1 MTAAFGRKDYRTF
14 AMFNNPTLVEML
26 GGEET
31 FANFIGSQVSSLKD
45 MSFSQVRAGRIL
57 RVLPDTKP
65 RQCIVEQ
72 YTEIGL
78 QGSFISV
85 ISHLIGISDNGRD
98 WRFADGNSDSG
109 RDIRILIPALS
120 PTLAIPRKKQAMG
133 MRLEELL
140 KNYTTAY

>member
-1 MTAAFGRKDYRTF
+1 MTAAFGRKDYRAF
-14 AMFNNPTLVEML
+14 AMYNNPTLVEML

-31 FANFIGSQVSSLKD
+31 FANFIGNQVSSLKD
-45 MSFSQVRAGRIL
+45 MKFSQVRAGRIL
-57 RVLPDTKP
+57 RVLPDTNP